1 MLVFFTFPTL
11 VSAYQLGLFAKEND
25 IVVDLKKSLKDA
37 VKKIRKII

>member
-25 IVVDLKKSLKDA
+25 IVVDFKSSVKNA
-37 VKKIRKII
+37 IKRIKKIM